1 MPFLFSIASTST
13 MSKYEAENDDL
24 HHQLHPKFENR
35 SIDQMQKERN
45 SNWYQ
50 RIHCCCRYCQH
61 DPSEYRRFQHGL
73 DLHSNHSPTLLSSPA
88 TPLPSPPLLQPQQQ
102 QQRKTT

>member
-1 MPFLFSIASTST
+1 MKRKMTIYITNCIQNLRSMFSLIL
-13 MSKYEAENDDL
+13 K
-24 HHQLHPKFENR
+24 QNR